1 MKTMTIGSDLKVN
14 DKGSPLLCKHHAVD
28 VEDAGSGVRRA
39 VVKDQLFIDHLLIK
53 DMIDV
58 HQHMEAERVINLA
71 VSAQVYLKSPS
82 MDSISHG
89 GGQPDMLS
97 SGLIRYAGYIK
108 WVVKKFG
115 HEGERV
121 IITHVVDDVYT
132 TDFALISLIAKI
144 LKRK

>member
-1 MKTMTIGSDLKVN
+1 MKTMTTGSDLKVN
-14 DKGSPLLCKHHAVD
+14 DKGSPLLRKHHAVD
-28 VEDAGSGVRRA
+28 VEDGGSGVGRA

-89 GGQPDMLS
+89 GGQT
-97 SGLIRYAGYIK
+97 
-108 WVVKKFG
+108 G
-115 HEGERV
+115 HAEQRANPLRWLHEVGGQKV
-121 IITHVVDDVYT
+121 W
-132 TDFALISLIAKI
+132 A
-144 LKRK
+144 